1 MGFLE
6 KNKLL
11 FILFLLILILYFF
24 KCSKH
29 DIKKQQIKINLDL
42 EYNGIIKNKFIDKF
56 EHSWPVIVLN
66 NEKKIYVP
74 DNIYHKIQ
82 IKDSVFKRKESL
94 LIMVF
99 RDSQT
104 IKLSY

>member
-6 KNKLL
+6 KRKLA
-11 FILFLLILILYFF
+11 FILFSLFLILHFF

-56 EHSWPVIVLN
+56 EHSWPVIVLDN
-66 NEKKIYVP
+66 DKKIYIP
-74 DNIYHKIQ
+74 DNIYQKIN
-82 IKDSVFKRKESL
+82 IKDSIFKRKESL

-99 RDSQT
+99 RDSKI